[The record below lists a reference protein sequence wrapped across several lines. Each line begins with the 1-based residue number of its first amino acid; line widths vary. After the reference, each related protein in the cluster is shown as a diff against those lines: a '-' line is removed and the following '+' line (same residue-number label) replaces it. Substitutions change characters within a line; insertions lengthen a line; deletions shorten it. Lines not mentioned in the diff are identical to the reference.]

1 MGLGGIKVAESVIYV
16 MFYYFMV
23 DMSIKK
29 GFTKFYENP
38 FTIGVT
44 VPRTE
49 MTWTPKR
56 YNDMKTDWHENLN
69 TND

>member
-1 MGLGGIKVAESVIYV
+1 MDLRGIKVSESVICV

-29 GFTKFYENP
+29 RFTKFYENP

-44 VPRTE
+44 VPHTE
-49 MTWTPKR
+49 MT
-56 YNDMKTDWHENLN
+56 
-69 TND
+69 

>member
-1 MGLGGIKVAESVIYV
+1 MGLGGIKVSESVICV

-29 GFTKFYENP
+29 RLIKFYENP
-38 FTIGVT
+38 FTIGF
-44 VPRTE
+44 RNDMNTE
-49 MTWTPKR
+49 KVQ

-69 TND
+69 TSY